1 MLENH
6 VYDGIDYQVTS
17 FQILT
22 SPHPSSSING
32 IWVLSDH
39 PYDNGDDRPYC
50 NTYDISLS
58 SLYPESH
65 RLLHLQPD
73 VISSLSLA
81 LIESKNSGCK
91 S

>member
-22 SPHPSSSING
+22 SPLPSSSING

-50 NTYDISLS
+50 STLS
-58 SLYPESH
+58 SLYPES
-65 RLLHLQPD
+65 
-73 VISSLSLA
+73 SSLSLA

-91 S
+91 SQKTHPWVSGDSYVV